1 MNDVLMNFFDLGQY
15 AQAPLPG
22 NYNHWLVVLS
32 YLVAFIASFTALKIF
47 ERAHRHR
54 SVSQQKTWTLI
65 TAIVAGIGVWSMHF
79 IGMIAFQLPVMVSHS
94 VGLTLASIVPAVIGN
109 YYAYSL
115 HLSEDRLANFK
126 KARARFSLKT
136 NILSGIIL
144 GAGIGLMH
152 YMGMEAMQLNAELL
166 YSPVWFAAS
175 ILIAVVLGIFATS
188 TYSRSSTIRGAKNEL
203 RKIQFVTALIIAA
216 AISGMHYAAMLAA
229 RFYPTAS
236 TEILPIGSQHQ
247 HLWLIY
253 AIVVAVTLIALI
265 SWVSS
270 VIDKRFQHN
279 YRAIKQ
285 SDKRIR
291 ELAFNDTLTGL
302 PNRRSLLDY
311 LSQQQQETPENEHL
325 VLFLLDI
332 DKFKVLNNTLG
343 PTLGDLLLQSV
354 THRLERVALNVHM
367 VARPS
372 SNEFAVV
379 ARVQKSNNP
388 VQAQSHALSM
398 AKTLQQELQAPY
410 SLKDYRHQ
418 CSMSFGV
425 TVVDSFKKSSE
436 DILVQAALALA
447 EAKRNGM
454 GEIRLYHPE
463 MADAIEKRV
472 KLEAE
477 LRQAIET
484 RDGLELYLQ
493 PQLDT
498 NRQVIGAEALI
509 RWHHSERGMVSPAEF
524 IPLAEETGLII
535 GLGDLINEQACQIIR
550 QWQQLG
556 LTDLVLSINV
566 SAPQFQQMDFVDKLN
581 SLLKQY
587 EVPAGQLKLE
597 LTESVLMQNLD
608 DVIHKIKELKQLGI
622 QFALDDFGTGYSSL
636 SYLMK
641 LPFDVLKIDVSFV
654 RDMFQSEQKEAIVQT
669 IVQLAHNLG
678 LKVVAEGVET
688 EKHFDYL
695 SSLGCDYFQGYLFS
709 KPVAEPD
716 FRKHSK
722 HFK

>member
-1 MNDVLMNFFDLGQY
+1 MNDVLMTFFDLGQY
-15 AQAPLPG
+15 SQAPLPG
-22 NYNHWLVVLS
+22 NYNYWLVALS

-54 SVSQQKTWTLI
+54 SVSQQRTWTLI

-79 IGMIAFQLPVMVSHS
+79 IGMIAFQLPVVVSHS
-94 VGLTLASIVPAVIGN
+94 IGLTLASIAPAIIGN
-109 YYAYSL
+109 YFAYSL
-115 HLSEDRLANFK
+115 HLSADKLASFK
-126 KARARFSLKT
+126 RVRNQVSSKT
-136 NILSGIIL
+136 NILSGTIL

-152 YMGMEAMQLNAELL
+152 YLGMEAMQLNAELL
-166 YSPVWFAAS
+166 YSPYWFATS
-175 ILIAVVLGIFATS
+175 IVIAVALGILAMS
-188 TYSRSSTIRGAKNEL
+188 TYSRSNTIRGAKSEL

-216 AISGMHYAAMLAA
+216 AISGMHYVAMLAA
-229 RFYPTAS
+229 RFYANETTSSLTTGA
-236 TEILPIGSQHQ
+236 QHQ

-253 AIVVAVTLIALI
+253 AIVIAVALIALI

-270 VIDKRFQHN
+270 VIDRRFQHN
-279 YRAIKQ
+279 YRAIRQ

-291 ELAFNDTLTGL
+291 ELAFNDALTGL

-311 LSQQQQETPENEHL
+311 LSQQQQEIPEDEHL

-354 THRLERVALNVHM
+354 THRLERVNLNVHM

-379 ARVQKSNNP
+379 ARVRKSNNP

-418 CSMSFGV
+418 CSMSLGA
-425 TVVDSFKKSSE
+425 TVISDLTKSSE

-472 KLEAE
+472 KLESD
-477 LRQAIET
+477 LRHAIEMRT
-484 RDGLELYLQ
+484 GLELYVQ
-493 PQLDT
+493 PQLNE
-498 NRQVIGAEALI
+498 NRTVIGAEALI

-556 LTDLVLSINV
+556 LNDWVLSINV
-566 SAPQFQQMDFVDKLN
+566 SAPQFQQLDFVDKLN
-581 SLLKQY
+581 SLLKHY

-608 DVIHKIKELKQLGI
+608 EVIHKINELKQLGI

-654 RDMFQSEQKEAIVQT
+654 RDMFQSKQKEAIVQT

-709 KPVAEPD
+709 KPVAEPE
-716 FRKHSK
+716 FRQQNQ
-722 HFK
+722 

>member
-1 MNDVLMNFFDLGQY
+1 
-15 AQAPLPG
+15 
-22 NYNHWLVVLS
+22 
-32 YLVAFIASFTALKIF
+32 
-47 ERAHRHR
+47 
-54 SVSQQKTWTLI
+54 
-65 TAIVAGIGVWSMHF
+65 
-79 IGMIAFQLPVMVSHS
+79 
-94 VGLTLASIVPAVIGN
+94 
-109 YYAYSL
+109 
-115 HLSEDRLANFK
+115 
-126 KARARFSLKT
+126 
-136 NILSGIIL
+136 
-144 GAGIGLMH
+144 MH
-152 YMGMEAMQLNAELL
+152 YLGMEAMELNAELL
-166 YSPVWFAAS
+166 YSPYWFATS
-175 ILIAVVLGIFATS
+175 IVIAVALGILAMS
-188 TYSRSSTIRGAKNEL
+188 TYSRSNIIRGAKSEL

-216 AISGMHYAAMLAA
+216 AISGMHYVAMLAA
-229 RFYPTAS
+229 RFYANETVSSLA
-236 TEILPIGSQHQ
+236 TGTQHQ

-253 AIVVAVTLIALI
+253 AIVIAVALIALI

-270 VIDKRFQHN
+270 VIDRRFQHN
-279 YRAIKQ
+279 YRAIRQ

-291 ELAFNDTLTGL
+291 ELAFNDALTGL

-311 LSQQQQETPENEHL
+311 LSQQQQEIPEDEHL

-354 THRLERVALNVHM
+354 THRLERVNLNVHM

-436 DILVQAALALA
+436 DIIVQAALALA

-493 PQLDT
+493 PQLDI

-556 LTDLVLSINV
+556 
-566 SAPQFQQMDFVDKLN
+566 
-581 SLLKQY
+581 
-587 EVPAGQLKLE
+587 
-597 LTESVLMQNLD
+597 
-608 DVIHKIKELKQLGI
+608 I

-641 LPFDVLKIDVSFV
+641 LPFNVLKIDVSFV
-654 RDMFQSEQKEAIVQT
+654 RDMFQSKQKEAIVQT
-669 IVQLAHNLG
+669 IVQMAHNLG
-678 LKVVAEGVET
+678 LKVVAEDVET

-709 KPVAEPD
+709 KPVAEPE
-716 FRKHSK
+716 FRQQNQ
-722 HFK
+722 

>member
-1 MNDVLMNFFDLGQY
+1 M
-15 AQAPLPG
+15 
-22 NYNHWLVVLS
+22 
-32 YLVAFIASFTALKIF
+32 
-47 ERAHRHR
+47 
-54 SVSQQKTWTLI
+54 
-65 TAIVAGIGVWSMHF
+65 
-79 IGMIAFQLPVMVSHS
+79 
-94 VGLTLASIVPAVIGN
+94 
-109 YYAYSL
+109 
-115 HLSEDRLANFK
+115 
-126 KARARFSLKT
+126 
-136 NILSGIIL
+136 
-144 GAGIGLMH
+144 
-152 YMGMEAMQLNAELL
+152 
-166 YSPVWFAAS
+166 
-175 ILIAVVLGIFATS
+175 S
-188 TYSRSSTIRGAKNEL
+188 TYSRSNTIRGAKSEL

-216 AISGMHYAAMLAA
+216 AISGMHYVAMLAA
-229 RFYPTAS
+229 RFYANETTSSLTA
-236 TEILPIGSQHQ
+236 GAQHQ

-253 AIVVAVTLIALI
+253 AIVIAVALIALT

-270 VIDKRFQHN
+270 VIDRRFQHN
-279 YRAIKQ
+279 YRAIRQ

-291 ELAFNDTLTGL
+291 ELAFNDALTGL

-311 LSQQQQETPENEHL
+311 LSQQQQEIPEDEHL

-354 THRLERVALNVHM
+354 THRLERVNLNVHM

-379 ARVQKSNNP
+379 ARVRKSNNP

-418 CSMSFGV
+418 CSMSLGA
-425 TVVDSFKKSSE
+425 TVISDLTKSSE

-472 KLEAE
+472 KLESD
-477 LRQAIET
+477 LRHAIET
-484 RDGLELYLQ
+484 RTGLELYVQ
-493 PQLDT
+493 PQLNE
-498 NRQVIGAEALI
+498 NRTVIGAEALI

-556 LTDLVLSINV
+556 LNDWVLSINV
-566 SAPQFQQMDFVDKLN
+566 SAPQFQQLDFVDKLN
-581 SLLKQY
+581 NLLKHY

-608 DVIHKIKELKQLGI
+608 EVIHKINELKQLGI

-654 RDMFQSEQKEAIVQT
+654 RDMFQSKQKEAIVQT

-709 KPVAEPD
+709 KPVAEPE
-716 FRKHSK
+716 FRQQNQ
-722 HFK
+722 

>member
-1 MNDVLMNFFDLGQY
+1 MNDVLMTFFDLGQY
-15 AQAPLPG
+15 SQAPLPG
-22 NYNHWLVVLS
+22 NYNYWLVALS

-54 SVSQQKTWTLI
+54 SVSQQRTWTLI

-79 IGMIAFQLPVMVSHS
+79 IGMIAFQLPVVVSHS
-94 VGLTLASIVPAVIGN
+94 IGLTLASIAPAIIGN
-109 YYAYSL
+109 YFAYSL
-115 HLSEDRLANFK
+115 HLSADKLASFK
-126 KARARFSLKT
+126 RVRNQVSSKT
-136 NILSGIIL
+136 NILSGTIL

-152 YMGMEAMQLNAELL
+152 YLGMEAMQLNAELL
-166 YSPVWFAAS
+166 YSPYWFATS
-175 ILIAVVLGIFATS
+175 IVIAVALGILAMS
-188 TYSRSSTIRGAKNEL
+188 TYSRSNTIRGAKSEL

-216 AISGMHYAAMLAA
+216 AISGMHYVAMLAA
-229 RFYPTAS
+229 RFYANETTSSLTTGA
-236 TEILPIGSQHQ
+236 QHQ

-253 AIVVAVTLIALI
+253 AIVIAVALIALI

-270 VIDKRFQHN
+270 VIDRRFQHN
-279 YRAIKQ
+279 YQAIRQ

-291 ELAFNDTLTGL
+291 ELAFNDALTGL

-311 LSQQQQETPENEHL
+311 LSQQQQEIPEDEHL

-354 THRLERVALNVHM
+354 THRLERVNLNVHM
-367 VARPS
+367 VA
-372 SNEFAVV
+372 VV
-379 ARVQKSNNP
+379 ARVRKSNNP

-418 CSMSFGV
+418 CSMSLGA
-425 TVVDSFKKSSE
+425 TVISDLTKSSE

-472 KLEAE
+472 KLESD
-477 LRQAIET
+477 LRHAIET
-484 RDGLELYLQ
+484 RTGLELYVQ
-493 PQLDT
+493 PQLNE
-498 NRQVIGAEALI
+498 NRTVIGAEALI

-556 LTDLVLSINV
+556 LNDWVLSINV
-566 SAPQFQQMDFVDKLN
+566 SAPQFQQLDFVDKLN
-581 SLLKQY
+581 SLLKHY
-587 EVPAGQLKLE
+587 DVPAGQLKLE

-608 DVIHKIKELKQLGI
+608 EVIHKINELKQLGI

-654 RDMFQSEQKEAIVQT
+654 RDMFQSKQKEAIVQT

-709 KPVAEPD
+709 KPVAEPE
-716 FRKHSK
+716 FRQQNQ
-722 HFK
+722 

>member
-1 MNDVLMNFFDLGQY
+1 
-15 AQAPLPG
+15 
-22 NYNHWLVVLS
+22 
-32 YLVAFIASFTALKIF
+32 
-47 ERAHRHR
+47 
-54 SVSQQKTWTLI
+54 
-65 TAIVAGIGVWSMHF
+65 
-79 IGMIAFQLPVMVSHS
+79 
-94 VGLTLASIVPAVIGN
+94 
-109 YYAYSL
+109 
-115 HLSEDRLANFK
+115 
-126 KARARFSLKT
+126 
-136 NILSGIIL
+136 
-144 GAGIGLMH
+144 
-152 YMGMEAMQLNAELL
+152 MEAMQLNAELL
-166 YSPVWFAAS
+166 YSPYWFATS
-175 ILIAVVLGIFATS
+175 IVIAVALGILAMS
-188 TYSRSSTIRGAKNEL
+188 TYSRSNTIRGAKSEL

-216 AISGMHYAAMLAA
+216 AISGMHYVAMLAA
-229 RFYPTAS
+229 RFYANETTSSLTTGA
-236 TEILPIGSQHQ
+236 QHQ

-253 AIVVAVTLIALI
+253 AIVIAVALIALI

-270 VIDKRFQHN
+270 VIDRRFQHN
-279 YRAIKQ
+279 YRAIRQ

-291 ELAFNDTLTGL
+291 ELAFNDALTGL

-311 LSQQQQETPENEHL
+311 LSQQQQEIPEDEHL

-354 THRLERVALNVHM
+354 THRLERVNLNVHM

-379 ARVQKSNNP
+379 ARVHKSNNP

-418 CSMSFGV
+418 CSMSLGA
-425 TVVDSFKKSSE
+425 TVISDLTKSSE

-472 KLEAE
+472 KLESD
-477 LRQAIET
+477 LRHAIET
-484 RDGLELYLQ
+484 RTGLELYVQ
-493 PQLDT
+493 PQLNE
-498 NRQVIGAEALI
+498 NRTVIGAEALI

-556 LTDLVLSINV
+556 LNDWVLSINV
-566 SAPQFQQMDFVDKLN
+566 SAPQFQQLDFVDKLN
-581 SLLKQY
+581 SLLKHY

-608 DVIHKIKELKQLGI
+608 EVIHKINELKQLGI

-654 RDMFQSEQKEAIVQT
+654 RDMFQSKQKEAIVQT

-709 KPVAEPD
+709 KPVAEPE
-716 FRKHSK
+716 FRQQNQ
-722 HFK
+722 

>member
-1 MNDVLMNFFDLGQY
+1 MNDVLMTFFDLGQY
-15 AQAPLPG
+15 SQAPLPG
-22 NYNHWLVVLS
+22 NYNYWLVALS

-54 SVSQQKTWTLI
+54 SVSQQRTWTLI

-79 IGMIAFQLPVMVSHS
+79 IGMIAFQLPVVVSHS
-94 VGLTLASIVPAVIGN
+94 IGLTLASIAPAIIGN
-109 YYAYSL
+109 YFAYSL
-115 HLSEDRLANFK
+115 HLSADKLASFK
-126 KARARFSLKT
+126 RVRNQVSSKT
-136 NILSGIIL
+136 NILSGTIL

-152 YMGMEAMQLNAELL
+152 AT
-166 YSPVWFAAS
+166 S
-175 ILIAVVLGIFATS
+175 IVIAVALGILAMS
-188 TYSRSSTIRGAKNEL
+188 TYSRSNTIRGAKSEL

-216 AISGMHYAAMLAA
+216 AISGMHYVAMLAA
-229 RFYPTAS
+229 RFYANETTSSLTTGA
-236 TEILPIGSQHQ
+236 QHQ

-253 AIVVAVTLIALI
+253 AIVIAVALIALI

-270 VIDKRFQHN
+270 VIDRRFQHN
-279 YRAIKQ
+279 YRAIRQ

-291 ELAFNDTLTGL
+291 ELAFNDALTGL

-311 LSQQQQETPENEHL
+311 LSQQQQEIPEDEHL

-354 THRLERVALNVHM
+354 THRLERVNLNVHM

-379 ARVQKSNNP
+379 ARVRKSNNP

-418 CSMSFGV
+418 CSMSFGA
-425 TVVDSFKKSSE
+425 TVISDLTKSSE

-472 KLEAE
+472 KLESD
-477 LRQAIET
+477 LRHAIET
-484 RDGLELYLQ
+484 RTGLELYVQ
-493 PQLDT
+493 PQLNE
-498 NRQVIGAEALI
+498 NRTVIGAEALI

-556 LTDLVLSINV
+556 LTDWVLSINV
-566 SAPQFQQMDFVDKLN
+566 SAPQFQQLDFVDKLN
-581 SLLKQY
+581 SLLKHY

-597 LTESVLMQNLD
+597 LTRVN
-608 DVIHKIKELKQLGI
+608 
-622 QFALDDFGTGYSSL
+622 A
-636 SYLMK
+636 
-641 LPFDVLKIDVSFV
+641 
-654 RDMFQSEQKEAIVQT
+654 
-669 IVQLAHNLG
+669 
-678 LKVVAEGVET
+678 
-688 EKHFDYL
+688 
-695 SSLGCDYFQGYLFS
+695 
-709 KPVAEPD
+709 KPG
-716 FRKHSK
+716 
-722 HFK
+722 